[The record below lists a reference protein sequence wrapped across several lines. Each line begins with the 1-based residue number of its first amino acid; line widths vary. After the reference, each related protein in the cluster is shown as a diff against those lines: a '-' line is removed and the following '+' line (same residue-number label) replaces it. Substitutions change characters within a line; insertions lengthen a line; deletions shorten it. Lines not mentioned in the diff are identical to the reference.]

1 MLNLVLHNPQYWLP
15 EWLFSA
21 VHVCGAG
28 GCVCSWQ
35 LSALQSAGGKRMAEL
50 VPWSKCSHCLSPLL
64 VG

>member
-28 GCVCSWQ
+28 GVHVLLAAQCP
-35 LSALQSAGGKRMAEL
+35 A
-50 VPWSKCSHCLSPLL
+50 KCWGQTHGRGAFLL
-64 VG
+64 

>member
-21 VHVCGAG
+21 VHACGAG

-35 LSALQSAGGKRMAEL
+35 LSALQSAGANAWQSSSLGPSVHIAF
-50 VPWSKCSHCLSPLL
+50 LL
-64 VG
+64 C